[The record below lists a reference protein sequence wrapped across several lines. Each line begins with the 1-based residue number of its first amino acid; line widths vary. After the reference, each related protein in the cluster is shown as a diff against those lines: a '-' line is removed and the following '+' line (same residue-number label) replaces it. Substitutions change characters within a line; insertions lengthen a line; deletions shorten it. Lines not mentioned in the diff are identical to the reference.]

1 MGARWRSSRP
11 SAFPSALA
19 TPRRKPGPCAQQ
31 LGVPFVFLASDAE
44 LLFWEWQ
51 RKAFPHAVRTVFKQ
65 DDLERRAAGSALG
78 LLKYG

>member
-1 MGARWRSSRP
+1 
-11 SAFPSALA
+11 
-19 TPRRKPGPCAQQ
+19 
-31 LGVPFVFLASDAE
+31 

-65 DDLERRAAGSALG
+65 DDLERRAAGSALS